1 MTEKE
6 RIAFIKDKIVPIF
19 DGLMLSDITN
29 ILVLINQH
37 ELEQYLRISVISSV
51 LQGTTRPRNGQGKK

>member
-1 MTEKE
+1 MTEE
-6 RIAFIKDKIVPIF
+6 QRIAFIKDKIAPIF

-37 ELEQYLRISVISSV
+37 ELEQYLKVSVISSAD
-51 LQGTTRPRNGQGKK
+51 QGRK